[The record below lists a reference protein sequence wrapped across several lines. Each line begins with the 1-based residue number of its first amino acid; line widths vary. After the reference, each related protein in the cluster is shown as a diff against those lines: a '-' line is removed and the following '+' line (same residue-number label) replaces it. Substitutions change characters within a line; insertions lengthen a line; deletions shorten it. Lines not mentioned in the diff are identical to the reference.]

1 MKRHSFQSLRAALA
15 AALALAASSSFA
27 AAAPAG
33 AKGAPGTNP
42 GEVQIRKL
50 TDLNREYRQ
59 RAKSVDSRTNAKP
72 REWGVFDVT
81 FQTAPEWIDGLT
93 VTYTVILQNPKAEKG
108 EPQFSL
114 FQTTVEYP
122 DVARGNDHRAG
133 VVLKPTALERFG
145 QPIAFAAQIFVD
157 GNEVAVENVAGGS
170 LKGREK
176 WWADPRVVESSAIVP
191 REGYLTDRAKSPFQL
206 VDVDTYEVSR

>member
-15 AALALAASSSFA
+15 AVLALAASSSFA
-27 AAAPAG
+27 APAPAG

-93 VTYTVILQNPKAEKG
+93 ITYTVVLQNPKAEKG
-108 EPQFSL
+108 EQVSL

-145 QPIAFAAQIFVD
+145 LPVAFAVQLFVNGEEIASD
-157 GNEVAVENVAGGS
+157 GVAGGK
-170 LKGREK
+170 LKGIAK
-176 WWADPRVVESSAIVP
+176 WWADPHVMESPSIV
-191 REGYLTDRAKSPFQL
+191 RRDGYLLDRAKSPFQL

>member
-1 MKRHSFQSLRAALA
+1 MGRSIRFSYISAKKGSG
-15 AALALAASSSFA
+15 AASAGAFA
-27 AAAPAG
+27 APPAAG

-42 GEVQIRKL
+42 NEVQIRKL

-59 RAKSVDSRTNAKP
+59 RAKSVDTRVNAKP

-81 FQTAPEWIDGLT
+81 FQTAPEWIDGIT
-93 VTYTVILQNPKAEKG
+93 VSYTVILQNPKPKQG

-122 DVARGNDHRAG
+122 DVAKGTDHRAG

-145 QPIAFAAQIFVD
+145 LPIGFAAQLFVS
-157 GNEVAVENVAGGS
+157 GTEVAAESVEGGA
-170 LKGREK
+170 LKGRAK
-176 WWADPRVVESSAIVP
+176 WWIDPQIVDSSAIV
-191 REGYLTDRAKSPFQL
+191 RRDGYLTDRAKSPFQL

>member
-27 AAAPAG
+27 APAPAG

-59 RAKSVDSRTNAKP
+59 RAKSVDNRTNAKP

-93 VTYTVILQNPKAEKG
+93 ITYTVVLQNPKAEKG
-108 EPQFSL
+108 EQVSL

-145 QPIAFAAQIFVD
+145 LPVAFAVQLFVNGEEIASD
-157 GNEVAVENVAGGS
+157 GVAGGK
-170 LKGREK
+170 LKGIAK
-176 WWADPRVVESSAIVP
+176 WWADPHVMESPSIVR
-191 REGYLTDRAKSPFQL
+191 REGYLLDRAKSPFQL